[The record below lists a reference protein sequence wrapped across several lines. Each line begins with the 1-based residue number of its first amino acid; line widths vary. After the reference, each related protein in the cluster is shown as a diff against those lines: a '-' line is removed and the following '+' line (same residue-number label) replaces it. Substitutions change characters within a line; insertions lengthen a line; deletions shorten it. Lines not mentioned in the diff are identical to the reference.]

1 MKFLGSSLQNAP
13 ENVAPSIKAHFY
25 GSRVVAVTCVF
36 WMIAQIDVLLG
47 ESPLS
52 IRDEACRS
60 SIYAGAK
67 MLCEYLKMGRKS
79 LDENIEFRSPELGP
93 VHFFGITA
101 RNWHEVAI
109 RFGEQLIGVMLTAV
123 DTVAAMWASVD
134 KESQAAMLDQIE
146 FQSQW
151 PTIATAI
158 SRLPQPSELETFMVY
173 LELEAKAADLS
184 RDHEPA
190 SQATKPKADLTE
202 KENNICEA
210 SAKKR
215 LPANRSRKPLATHS
229 IPIFATGCL
238 KCSSEEFWPREQA
251 ESVTVC
257 RRVSD
262 TCQ

>member
-1 MKFLGSSLQNAP
+1 MPIFDL
-13 ENVAPSIKAHFY
+13 
-25 GSRVVAVTCVF
+25 
-36 WMIAQIDVLLG
+36 
-47 ESPLS
+47 
-52 IRDEACRS
+52 CRR
-60 SIYAGAK
+60 K

-210 SAKKR
+210 VGKKTLTGEQIAKAAGYPFNSDLRNRLSQMLKRGVLAKGAGGIGYR
-215 LPANRSRKPLATHS
+215 LPP
-229 IPIFATGCL
+229 
-238 KCSSEEFWPREQA
+238 
-251 ESVTVC
+251 
-257 RRVSD
+257 
-262 TCQ
+262 CQ